1 MISAALV
8 ALVAGATMLLAQWPK
23 HPTDGPRT
31 EDGKLDMKG
40 PTPRTADGHPDFSG
54 LWQPARGGGFGRG
67 NAKGK
72 GAPGGR
78 GGGGAAPAPGDQ
90 ARGGG
95 EQGTAPAA
103 PAPPRGPAAPPLVP
117 GQPPVAQFNDVG
129 QGFPN
134 GLPFTEWGRKT
145 RDDRKANNS
154 KDNPDANCRPLGI
167 MQLHTHPYEKKI
179 VQGKDAMVIM
189 YNANNDVR
197 QILLNGQPLPQ
208 VGPDLAPWYYGY
220 SVGKWEGDTLVVTTV
235 GFRDDVWLDV
245 NGSPLT
251 STGKMVERFTRPNF
265 GTLQIDVTISD
276 PKAYTEPFTVR
287 VNQQIMADT
296 ELFESVCEDR
306 DARHYVGDAESKQKA
321 SNKK

>member
-1 MISAALV
+1 MQMKSKNSISMISTALV

-31 EDGKLDMKG
+31 EDGKLDLKA
-40 PTPRTADGHPDFSG
+40 PAPKAADGHPDLSG
-54 LWQPARGGGFGRG
+54 VWQLMRQNFGNGRG

-72 GAPGGR
+72 DKDKAK
-78 GGGGAAPAPGDQ
+78 
-90 ARGGG
+90 
-95 EQGTAPAA
+95 
-103 PAPPRGPAAPPLVP
+103 AAPPPRAP
-117 GQPPVAQFNDVG
+117 GEPPLATFGNVG
-129 QGFPN
+129 AGFEN
-134 GLPFTEWGRKT
+134 GLPFTEWGRKI

-154 KDNPDANCRPLGI
+154 KDNPDANCRPLGL
-167 MQLHTHPYEKKI
+167 MQLHTHPFEKKI
-179 VQGKDAMVIM
+179 VQGKDAIVIM

-197 QILLNGQPLPQ
+197 QILTNGQPLPQ
-208 VGPDLAPWYYGY
+208 VGPELAPWYYGY

-251 STGKMVERFTRPNF
+251 GTGKMVERFKRPNF
-265 GTLQIDVTISD
+265 GTLQIDVTIED

-287 VNQQIMADT
+287 VMQQIMVDS

-306 DARHYVGDAESKQKA
+306 DARHYVGDADAKQKA
-321 SNKK
+321 ASQNQK

>member
-1 MISAALV
+1 
-8 ALVAGATMLLAQWPK
+8 MLLAQWPK
-23 HPTDGPRT
+23 RPTDGPRT
-31 EDGKLDMKG
+31 ESGELDLKA
-40 PTPRTADGHPDFSG
+40 PAPKAPDGHPDLSG
-54 LWQPARGGGFGRG
+54 LWQPMRQNFGRG
-67 NAKGK
+67 NGKGK
-72 GAPGGR
+72 GAPAR
-78 GGGGAAPAPGDQ
+78 APGGAAPAPGE
-90 ARGGG
+90 AGRG
-95 EQGTAPAA
+95 AAA
-103 PAPPRGPAAPPLVP
+103 PAPAPAVPAPAP
-117 GQPPVAQFNDVG
+117 GQPPLAQFNDVG
-129 QGFPN
+129 AGFPN

-154 KDNPDANCRPLGI
+154 KDNPDAHCRPLGL

-179 VQGKDAMVIM
+179 VQGKDAIVIM

-197 QILLNGQPLPQ
+197 QILTNGQTLPE
-208 VGPDLAPWYYGY
+208 VGPALAPWWYGY

-251 STGKMVERFTRPNF
+251 GTGKMVERFTRLSF

-287 VNQQIMADT
+287 VMQQIMPDT

-306 DARHYVGDAESKQKA
+306 DAVHYVGDSDRKQKA
-321 SNKK
+321 AGEK